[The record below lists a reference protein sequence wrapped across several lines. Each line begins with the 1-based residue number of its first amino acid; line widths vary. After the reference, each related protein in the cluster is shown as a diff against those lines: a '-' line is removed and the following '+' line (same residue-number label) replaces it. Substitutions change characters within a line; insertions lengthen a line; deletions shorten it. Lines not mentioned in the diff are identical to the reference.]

1 MMKKM
6 VAPPTLPTR
15 RRRRRIVASVLSSS
29 LTCLVLGCGSAG
41 GSIQVD
47 QLPDP
52 PASAS
57 TQEYIIGVGDLLNVQ
72 VYNDEKASGRM
83 RVRSDGR
90 ISLPFVNDI
99 EAIGKTPTKL
109 ASDIEGSLKTV
120 ILNPSV
126 TVSVEE
132 SKPLNISVL
141 GEVSKPGLQTVD
153 RNTGVA
159 QALAAAGGL
168 TTFAHKDR
176 IFVVR
181 NDPTPMRIRF
191 SYEDLTRNVGKGHLF
206 RLQAGDVV
214 VVE

>member
-1 MMKKM
+1 MKNK
-6 VAPPTLPTR
+6 VAWLPFASR
-15 RRRRRIVASVLSSS
+15 RRFPLVAASMAGA
-29 LTCLVLGCGSAG
+29 CLFWGTLGCGSAG

-52 PASAS
+52 PVSA
-57 TQEYIIGVGDLLNVQ
+57 TAEEYTIGIGDLLNVQ
-72 VYNDEKASGRM
+72 VYNDEKASGRV

-90 ISLPFVNDI
+90 ISLTFVNDV
-99 EAIGKTPTKL
+99 EAVGKTPVKL
-109 ASDIEGSLKTV
+109 ASDIEAGLKTV

-141 GEVSKPGLQTVD
+141 GEVSKPGLQTLE
-153 RNTGVA
+153 RSHIGVA

-168 TTFAHKDR
+168 TAFAHKDR

-191 SYEDLTRNVGKGHLF
+191 SYEDLTRNVGKGYLF